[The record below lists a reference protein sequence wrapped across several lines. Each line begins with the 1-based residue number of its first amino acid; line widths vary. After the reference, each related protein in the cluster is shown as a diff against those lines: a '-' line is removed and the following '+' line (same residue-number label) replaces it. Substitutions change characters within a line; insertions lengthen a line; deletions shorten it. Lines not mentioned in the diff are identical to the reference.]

1 MSDKPTK
8 IKHRGHVYVRAD
20 LVGAGAQI
28 KTAQLQQL
36 LQQYETETGKIM
48 QAIGDLDTAKIKSGL
63 ENAHKSLMG
72 KQAEPA
78 IKTLQGLKGGLDT
91 LSNAV
96 GELIE
101 VANTV
106 AGHLGMG
113 GD

>member
-1 MSDKPTK
+1 MSKQPDK
-8 IKHRGHVYVRAD
+8 IKHQGNIYVRAD
-20 LVGAGAQI
+20 LANVRV
-28 KTAQLQQL
+28 AQLQQL
-36 LQQYETETGKIM
+36 LQQYETESGKLL
-48 QAIGDLDTAKIKSGL
+48 QAIGGLDTAGIKSTL

-78 IKTLQGLKGGLDT
+78 IKALTEVKGGVDT
-91 LSNAV
+91 LSAKL

-113 GD
+113 GH